1 MTIIR
6 KGRPLKTITKA
17 IRTSI
22 LIALSSNIIS
32 ACTTMP
38 VAHLPMAQ
46 SLPLV
51 DEVGLISEPLYKIR
65 AGDELDIKFFYTKEL
80 NENVKVRPDGFISLQ
95 LVDDVNAAGLTPQLL
110 DQELTTRYSQHLKN
124 PVLSVIVRNSVGYR
138 AYVGGEVG
146 APQLIPLEGGVTP
159 LQALFRAG
167 GMRPTAQAST
177 IILIRKGENGQPLVY
192 QLDLS
197 EKSISEGRRD
207 LRIAMRPS
215 DVLFVPRSPIANANL
230 WVQQYIS
237 DLVLFRGVNLG
248 YSHSVLHNGGSN
260 VLVVP

>member
-1 MTIIR
+1 MKTII
-6 KGRPLKTITKA
+6 KA
-17 IRTSI
+17 IRTSL
-22 LIALSSNIIS
+22 LIAVSANVIG
-32 ACTTMP
+32 ACTSIP
-38 VAHLPMAQ
+38 VAHLPQAQ

-51 DEVGLISEPLYKIR
+51 DEANLDSEPLYKIR

-80 NENVKVRPDGFISLQ
+80 NESVKVRPDGFISLQ
-95 LVDDVNAAGLTPQLL
+95 LVDDVKVAGLTPQVL

-124 PVLSVIVRNSVGYR
+124 PVLSVIVRNAVGLR
-138 AYVGGEVG
+138 AYVGGEVA

-167 GMRPTAQAST
+167 GMRPTAHVGAV
-177 IILIRKGENGQPLVY
+177 ILIRKGDNGQPLVY

-197 EKSISEGRRD
+197 EKSIVEGRRD

-248 YSHSVLHNGGSN
+248 YSHSVLHNGGSSGI
-260 VLVVP
+260 VIP

>member
-1 MTIIR
+1 
-6 KGRPLKTITKA
+6 LKTIIKV
-17 IRTSI
+17 IRTSL
-22 LIALSSNIIS
+22 LIAVSANVIG
-32 ACTTMP
+32 ACTSIP
-38 VAHLPMAQ
+38 VAHLPQAQ

-51 DEVGLISEPLYKIR
+51 DEANIDSEPLYKIR
-65 AGDELDIKFFYTKEL
+65 AGDELDVKFFYTKEL
-80 NENVKVRPDGFISLQ
+80 NESVKVRPDGFISLQ
-95 LVDDVNAAGLTPQLL
+95 LVDDVKAAGLTPQVL
-110 DQELTTRYSQHLKN
+110 DQELTSRYSQHLKN

-167 GMRPTAQAST
+167 GMRPTAHVSAV
-177 IILIRKGENGQPLVY
+177 ILIRKGENGQPLVY

-207 LRIAMRPS
+207 LRIAMLPS

-248 YSHSVLHNGGSN
+248 YSHSVLHNGGSSG
-260 VLVVP
+260 LIIP